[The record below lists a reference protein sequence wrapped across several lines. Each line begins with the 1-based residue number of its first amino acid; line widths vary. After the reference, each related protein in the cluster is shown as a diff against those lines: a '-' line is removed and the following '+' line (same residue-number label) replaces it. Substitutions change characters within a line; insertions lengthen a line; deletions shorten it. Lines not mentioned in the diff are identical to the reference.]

1 MAELIHDAGDNHID
15 VTSREAEGS
24 GGLGNRRRCF
34 IVGTLAVLVFA
45 SSVLFLFKPRA
56 LAHWSAITTD
66 ACDPPLRAHPASF
79 KKKGGRPWREEWPRP
94 LYPADPLL
102 KDGFAA
108 FWAWYKAL
116 PCAQHSPECAEVPGW
131 PSCCK
136 THLQVKGKMI
146 ALSDHLRRV
155 GWPHWWVHSGSML
168 GLVREEGRLVPHDQ
182 DADIHIVAKF
192 NGHRVFQNYAQRMA
206 RRDSLQSTCL
216 DWTPC
221 FIFIFFTQLRPGF
234 SFSRIALQFHFR
246 WHSTRAMRTRHF
258 IFWPARTHPGRG
270 SQPAVGPGV
279 VLGADGRGGRPNA
292 GRLSTLGRKTNS
304 WHEKATS
311 SSVVVLSTEVS
322 VTWTYT
328 CFASKVLDTPT
339 LARKLFLA
347 PTRTR
352 RT

>member
-15 VTSREAEGS
+15 VTSREAS
-24 GGLGNRRRCF
+24 GGLGSRRRCF

-45 SSVLFLFKPRA
+45 SSVLFLFKPHA

-66 ACDPPLRAHPASF
+66 ACDPALRAHPASI
-79 KKKGGRPWREEWPRP
+79 KKGGRPWREEWPRP

-168 GLVREEGRLVPHDQ
+168 GLVREEGRLVPHDR

-221 FIFIFFTQLRPGF
+221 FFIPSGVHSYGLDFHYRVLLCNSISDGIQHGRCVRAIFYFGR
-234 SFSRIALQFHFR
+234 
-246 WHSTRAMRTRHF
+246 RARTRGGV
-258 IFWPARTHPGRG
+258 PAWSLVQT
-270 SQPAVGPGV
+270 AVGDARMPEGFQHWD
-279 VLGADGRGGRPNA
+279 AKRIRGTKR
-292 GRLSTLGRKTNS
+292 RLHHR
-304 WHEKATS
+304 
-311 SSVVVLSTEVS
+311 
-322 VTWTYT
+322 
-328 CFASKVLDTPT
+328 
-339 LARKLFLA
+339 
-347 PTRTR
+347 
-352 RT
+352 

>member
-45 SSVLFLFKPRA
+45 SSVLFLFKPHA

-221 FIFIFFTQLRPGF
+221 FFWLLDALFFLFFLHSYGLDF
-234 SFSRIALQFHFR
+234 HSRVLLCNSISDGIQHGR
-246 WHSTRAMRTRHF
+246 CVRAILYFGRRARTR
-258 IFWPARTHPGRG
+258 
-270 SQPAVGPGV
+270 
-279 VLGADGRGGRPNA
+279 GGEANQQ
-292 GRLSTLGRKTNS
+292 
-304 WHEKATS
+304 
-311 SSVVVLSTEVS
+311 
-322 VTWTYT
+322 
-328 CFASKVLDTPT
+328 
-339 LARKLFLA
+339 
-347 PTRTR
+347 
-352 RT
+352 